1 MKHVIEFVSPAD
13 YGDVRNRKVARYLK
27 SRGFSL
33 SFVGWDRGKKSA
45 DSDLFESIKYILKGG
60 GECNKVTPLYYC
72 MFIIKVFIRYLFVDK
87 NVSKK
92 LLYAVNFEA
101 AFAIWL
107 ASKFRKVNYTYDIW
121 DELALS
127 HSFPKMIKNFIR
139 FFDKKIR
146 KSAVFYI
153 HVDTN
158 RVSDIDNSNYV
169 IVYNSPYDYYK
180 KQQPEYSLENSFAVT
195 GYFSNVRGLESILEF
210 AKNNKDIKFIVIG
223 EFLNKNT
230 EREYLNTP
238 NVEYYHFMPQEQLFE
253 KIRNCRGIF
262 SLYDPKLE
270 INQLAAS
277 NKLYDA
283 MMLGIPAIVN
293 NEIKT
298 AHFVK
303 NKNIGFCVNYVYD
316 DSWQALVNNDKNI
329 FVTKGQNGRT
339 LYEQNYE
346 FATMSDKSILPKL
359 IDFFNMSLNNSQLPP
374 PQRHYTKQQIQ

>member
-1 MKHVIEFVSPAD
+1 
-13 YGDVRNRKVARYLK
+13 
-27 SRGFSL
+27 
-33 SFVGWDRGKKSA
+33 
-45 DSDLFESIKYILKGG
+45 
-60 GECNKVTPLYYC
+60 
-72 MFIIKVFIRYLFVDK
+72 MFIFKVFIRYLFADK
-87 NVSKK
+87 NTSKK

-127 HSFPKMIKNFIR
+127 HSFPKMIKKFIR

-169 IVYNSPYDYYK
+169 IVYNSPYDYY

-230 EREYLNTP
+230 EHEYLNMP

-283 MMLGIPAIVN
+283 MMLGIPIIVN
-293 NEIKT
+293 NEIKV
-298 AHFVK
+298 ADYVK
-303 NKNIGFCVNYVYD
+303 KNDIGFCVNYIFD
-316 DSWQALVNNDKNI
+316 NSWQDLVNYSEQVFI
-329 FVTKGQNGRT
+329 QKGKNGRM

-346 FATMSDKSILPKL
+346 FSTMADKSMLPKL
-359 IDFFNMSLNNSQLPP
+359 AAHFNITLSNKQLPP
-374 PQRHYTKQQIQ
+374 PYNSHEQTLVQEYLNRFPKYFVNQRLSLGNSSLFECNILSFRERGAA